1 MEPRIIF
8 LCLFLATYCL
18 ASPIHPSGIYNIEK
32 LLGGDIVLDEVIENL
47 FRTGTDIQTKIITTA
62 EECVKYIDELMSRLE
77 NKLASI
83 SADIE
88 VIDAE
93 KIKIVH
99 EAFESYRKS
108 KLALRIAR
116 NKLMKLGHKTILT
129 TDDLILYMEGWD
141 KNIPVDEQKAYL
153 DEQIKIMKILVDD
166 SKDILED
173 AQTTYDQA
181 YADMDSVILT
191 LKSFKNGLKRGEE
204 KLREGLYDAATGV
217 TIGMI
222 ILDIFGCLGFCSL
235 ITTTTTWS
243 TVKSQIHQLE
253 KKMDR
258 NIKDVSNIIEHTES
272 LKRFI
277 DEETRIIIKWDNEV
291 DRLSGRLHYV
301 KEENFYRLPLKRNAL
316 TNSLKG
322 LRDIAQKFVDR
333 PEGIFGETLV

>member
-18 ASPIHPSGIYNIEK
+18 ASPMHPSVVDIE
-32 LLGGDIVLDEVIENL
+32 EVIENL
-47 FRTGTDIQTKIITTA
+47 LRNGTDIQTKIITTA
-62 EECVKYIDELMSRLE
+62 EERVKYIDELMNRLE

-141 KNIPVDEQKAYL
+141 KNTPVDEQKAYL
-153 DEQIKIMKILVDD
+153 EEQIKIMKILVDE

-173 AQTTYDQA
+173 AQRTYEQA
-181 YADMDSVILT
+181 YGDMDSVILT
-191 LKSFKNGLKRGEE
+191 LKSFKSGLKVGEE
-204 KLREGLYDAATGV
+204 KLREVHMAL
-217 TIGMI
+217 
-222 ILDIFGCLGFCSL
+222 
-235 ITTTTTWS
+235 
-243 TVKSQIHQLE
+243 QQL
-253 KKMDR
+253 
-258 NIKDVSNIIEHTES
+258 
-272 LKRFI
+272 L
-277 DEETRIIIKWDNEV
+277 
-291 DRLSGRLHYV
+291 LL
-301 KEENFYRLPLKRNAL
+301 A
-316 TNSLKG
+316 
-322 LRDIAQKFVDR
+322 
-333 PEGIFGETLV
+333 